1 MLIEYTRFVSLNESI
16 KQKEGDKYTY
26 NILSPDNGRMMI
38 PLKKKKEKNNNGL
51 NVGGGW
57 AGQGILMGGMSNNY
71 N

>member
-38 PLKKKKEKNNNGL
+38 PLKKKRKKQQWTECGRGMGRTGNTNGGNEQQL
-51 NVGGGW
+51 
-57 AGQGILMGGMSNNY
+57 
-71 N
+71 